1 MIVSMLRTRGAILLV
16 CASLSVA
23 TAETPQEKADRLF
36 AEGRKALTAEDPKK
50 ACELFEQAIK
60 LDVTAT
66 GTMLNLG
73 LCYEKLHKY
82 ASSLYWFRK
91 AQAAA
96 FENKL
101 TDYENA
107 AKEHTALNA
116 PKVSVLSITVSG
128 APDAD
133 IRLDG
138 KKVEPTDYGRV
149 EVDAG
154 THELVS
160 RAAGKKKLIQTL
172 SIGEAESK
180 AITIEFSENAV
191 AEYVD
196 RGSGRRKGA
205 IILGAAG
212 VATLIGVGIYGFVE
226 KSNYEDPMA
235 TKDEYDAAQK
245 RLRYLGTG
253 LFVVG
258 LGAVAAGTI
267 LYLTAPGKEQISD
280 GTAFAPVLAPDQVG
294 FAFSGSF

>member
-1 MIVSMLRTRGAILLV
+1 M
-16 CASLSVA
+16 CASLA
-23 TAETPQEKADRLF
+23 TANAETPQEKADRLF

-50 ACELFEQAIK
+50 ACELFEEAIK

-73 LCYEKLHKY
+73 LCYEKLQKY

-107 AKEHTALNA
+107 AKEHTQLNA
-116 PKVSVLSITVSG
+116 PKVSVLTITLAG
-128 APDAD
+128 AADAD

-149 EVDAG
+149 EVDSG
-154 THELVS
+154 SHELVA
-160 RAAGKKKLIQTL
+160 RTTGKKKVTQTV
-172 SIGEAESK
+172 SINEAENK
-180 AITIEFSENAV
+180 AITVEFKEAAV
-191 AEYVD
+191 AEYID

-205 IILGAAG
+205 IILGVAG

-226 KSNYEDPMA
+226 KNNYEDPMA
-235 TKDEYDAAQK
+235 TKDEYDAAQQ

-253 LFVVG
+253 LFVLGVG
-258 LGAVAAGTI
+258 AITAGAI
-267 LYLTAPGKEQISD
+267 LYFTAPGKEQISD
-280 GTAFAPVLAPDQVG
+280 GTAFAPVLAPDQIGV
-294 FAFSGSF
+294 AFGGSF

>member
-1 MIVSMLRTRGAILLV
+1 MSMGI
-16 CASLSVA
+16 A

-50 ACELFEQAIK
+50 ACELFEEAIK

-73 LCYEKLHKY
+73 LCYEKLQKY

-107 AKEHTALNA
+107 AKEHTQLNA
-116 PKVSVLSITVSG
+116 PKVSVLTITIVG
-128 APDAD
+128 AADAD
-133 IRLDG
+133 VRLDG

-154 THELVS
+154 SHEIVS
-160 RAAGKKKLIQTL
+160 RASGKKKVIQTI
-172 SIGEAESK
+172 SINEAESK
-180 AITIEFSENAV
+180 AVSIEFKEAAV
-191 AEYVD
+191 AEYID

-205 IILGAAG
+205 VILGAAG

-226 KSNYEDPMA
+226 RGKYCED
-235 TKDEYDAAQK
+235 KDCTMGEDAAK
-245 RLRYLGTG
+245 DRLRYIGTG

-280 GTAFAPVLAPDQVG
+280 GTAFTPVVAPDQVG

>member
-1 MIVSMLRTRGAILLV
+1 MLRTRGAILLV

-36 AEGRKALTAEDPKK
+36 AEGRKALTAEDPRK
-50 ACELFEQAIK
+50 ACELFEEAIK

-73 LCYEKLHKY
+73 LCYEKLEKY

-107 AKEHTALNA
+107 AKEHTAQNA
-116 PKVSVLSITVSG
+116 SKVSILSITVAG
-128 APDAD
+128 VPDAD
-133 IRLDG
+133 IRIDG

-154 THELVS
+154 THEIVS
-160 RAAGKKKLIQTL
+160 RATGKKKVIQTL
-172 SIGEAESK
+172 SLAVAESK
-180 AITIEFSENAV
+180 ALTIELDENAV

-212 VATLIGVGIYGFVE
+212 VATLIGVGIYGKIE
-226 KSNYEDPMA
+226 KDNYEDPMA
-235 TKDEYDAAQK
+235 TKEEYDAAQK

-258 LGAVAAGTI
+258 LGAVAAGAI
-267 LYLTAPGKEQISD
+267 LYFTAPGKEQISD

-294 FAFSGSF
+294 FALSGSF

>member
-1 MIVSMLRTRGAILLV
+1 M
-16 CASLSVA
+16 CASLGIA
-23 TAETPQEKADRLF
+23 AAETPQEKADRLF
-36 AEGRKALTAEDPKK
+36 AEGRKALTAEDPKR
-50 ACELFEQAIK
+50 ACELFEEAIK

-73 LCYEKLHKY
+73 LCYEKLQKF

-116 PKVSVLSITVSG
+116 PKVSVLSITVVG

-133 IRLDG
+133 IRLDQR
-138 KKVEPTDYGRV
+138 KVEPTDYGRV

-154 THELVS
+154 THEIVS
-160 RAAGKKKLIQTL
+160 RATGKKKIVQTL
-172 SIGEAESK
+172 TINEAESK
-180 AITIEFSENAV
+180 AVTIEFNEAAV
-191 AEYVD
+191 AEFID

-205 IILGAAG
+205 VILGAAG

-226 KSNYEDPMA
+226 RNRYCADEACTYGDDSA
-235 TKDEYDAAQK
+235 KD
-245 RLRYLGTG
+245 RLKYIGTG

-280 GTAFAPVLAPDQVG
+280 GTAFAPILAPDQLG

>member
-1 MIVSMLRTRGAILLV
+1 M
-16 CASLSVA
+16 CASLGIAS
-23 TAETPQEKADRLF
+23 AETPQEKADRLF

-50 ACELFEQAIK
+50 ACELFEEAIK

-73 LCYEKLHKY
+73 LCYEKLQKY
-82 ASSLYWFRK
+82 ATSLYWFRK
-91 AQAAA
+91 AQSAAY
-96 FENKL
+96 ENKL

-116 PKVSVLSITVSG
+116 PKVSVLSITVAGS
-128 APDAD
+128 PDAD
-133 IRLDG
+133 IRIDN
-138 KKVEPTDYGRV
+138 KKIEPTDYGRV
-149 EVDAG
+149 ELDSG
-154 THELVS
+154 SHEIVS
-160 RAAGKKKLIQTL
+160 RAAGKKKVIQTL
-172 SIGEAESK
+172 TINEAESK
-180 AITIEFSENAV
+180 ALTIEFSENAV

-235 TKDEYDAAQK
+235 MKEEYDAAKQ
-245 RLRYLGTG
+245 RLRYIGTG
-253 LFVVG
+253 LFIVG

-280 GTAFAPVLAPDQVG
+280 GTAFSPVVAPDQVG

>member
-1 MIVSMLRTRGAILLV
+1 MVRTRGAILLLCV
-16 CASLSVA
+16 SFGVAS
-23 TAETPQEKADRLF
+23 AETPQEKADRLF

-50 ACELFEQAIK
+50 ACELFEEAIK

-73 LCYEKLHKY
+73 LCYEKLQKY

-101 TDYENA
+101 SDYEAA

-116 PKVSVLSITVSG
+116 PKVSVLSLTVVG

-138 KKVEPTDYGRV
+138 KKVEPTEYGRV

-160 RAAGKKKLIQTL
+160 RATGKKKVIQTL
-172 SIGEAESK
+172 SISESESK
-180 AITIEFSENAV
+180 AITVEFKEAAV
-191 AEYVD
+191 AEYID
-196 RGSGRRKGA
+196 RGAGRRKGA

-212 VATLIGVGIYGFVE
+212 LATLAGVGIYGFIE
-226 KSNYEDPMA
+226 KKNYEDPMA
-235 TKDEYDAAQK
+235 MDFEDAQK
-245 RLRYLGTG
+245 RLRYIGTG

-258 LGAVAAGTI
+258 LGAVVAGTI
-267 LYLTAPGKEQISD
+267 LYLTAPGKEQVSD
-280 GTAFAPVLAPDQVG
+280 GTAFAPVLSPDQVG
-294 FAFSGSF
+294 VAFSGHF

>member
-1 MIVSMLRTRGAILLV
+1 MLLLCMSFGV
-16 CASLSVA
+16 AS
-23 TAETPQEKADRLF
+23 AETPQEKADRLF

-50 ACELFEQAIK
+50 ACELFEEAIK

-73 LCYEKLHKY
+73 LCYEKLQKY

-101 TDYENA
+101 TDYEAA

-116 PKVSVLSITVSG
+116 PKVSVLSLTVVG

-138 KKVEPTDYGRV
+138 KKVEPTEYGRV

-160 RAAGKKKLIQTL
+160 RATGKKKVIQTL
-172 SIGEAESK
+172 SINESESK
-180 AITIEFSENAV
+180 AITVEFNEAAV
-191 AEYVD
+191 AEYID
-196 RGSGRRKGA
+196 RGAGRRKGA
-205 IILGAAG
+205 VILGAAG
-212 VATLIGVGIYGFVE
+212 VATLVGVGIYGFVE
-226 KSNYEDPMA
+226 KKNYEEND
-235 TKDEYDAAQK
+235 DEDARK
-245 RLRYLGTG
+245 RLRYIGTG

-258 LGAVAAGTI
+258 LGAVVAGTI

-294 FAFSGSF
+294 FAFSGQF

>member
-1 MIVSMLRTRGAILLV
+1 MLRIRGAILLV
-16 CASLSVA
+16 CVSMGIA
-23 TAETPQEKADRLF
+23 TAETPQETADRLF

-50 ACELFEQAIK
+50 ACELFEEAIK

-73 LCYEKLHKY
+73 LCYENLGKY
-82 ASSLYWFRK
+82 ATSLYWFRK

-107 AKEHTALNA
+107 AKEHTQLNA
-116 PKVSVLSITVSG
+116 PKVSVLSITIVG

-133 IRLDG
+133 VRLDG
-138 KKVEPTDYGRV
+138 KKVEPTDYGKV

-154 THELVS
+154 SHEIVS
-160 RAAGKKKLIQTL
+160 RAAGKKKVIQTI
-172 SIGEAESK
+172 SINEAESK
-180 AITIEFSENAV
+180 AVSVEFKEAAV
-191 AEYVD
+191 AEFID

-226 KSNYEDPMA
+226 KGKYCA
-235 TKDEYDAAQK
+235 DEECTMGEDAAK
-245 RLRYLGTG
+245 DRLRYIGTG

-280 GTAFAPVLAPDQVG
+280 GTAFTPVVAPDQVG

>member
-1 MIVSMLRTRGAILLV
+1 MV
-16 CASLSVA
+16 CASLGIA
-23 TAETPQEKADRLF
+23 AAETPQEKADRLF

-50 ACELFEQAIK
+50 ACELFEEAIK

-73 LCYEKLHKY
+73 LCYEKLQKF

-116 PKVSVLSITVSG
+116 PKVSVLSITVVG

-133 IRLDG
+133 IRLDQR
-138 KKVEPTDYGRV
+138 KVEPTDYGRV

-154 THELVS
+154 THEIVS
-160 RAAGKKKLIQTL
+160 RATGKKKIIQTL
-172 SIGEAESK
+172 TINEAESK
-180 AITIEFSENAV
+180 AITIEFKEAAV

-226 KSNYEDPMA
+226 KSNYEDPAA
-235 TKDEYDAAQK
+235 TKEEYDAAQK

-280 GTAFAPVLAPDQVG
+280 GTAFAPILAPDQLG
-294 FAFSGSF
+294 FAFTGSF

>member
-1 MIVSMLRTRGAILLV
+1 MLRKRGALLLV
-16 CASLSVA
+16 CASLQVA
-23 TAETPQEKADRLF
+23 IAETAQEKADRLF
-36 AEGRKALTAEDPKK
+36 AEGRKALTEEDPKR
-50 ACELFEQAIK
+50 ACELFEEAIK

-73 LCYEKLHKY
+73 LCYEKLQKY

-101 TDYENA
+101 TDYEAA
-107 AKEHTALNA
+107 AKEHTTLNA
-116 PKVSVLSITVSG
+116 PKVSVLTITVVG
-128 APDAD
+128 VPDAD

-160 RAAGKKKLIQTL
+160 RAAGKKKVIQTL
-172 SIGEAESK
+172 SINEAESQ
-180 AITIEFSENAV
+180 AITVEFKEAAV

-226 KSNYEDPMA
+226 KANYEDPAAM
-235 TKDEYDAAQK
+235 KDEYEDAAT
-245 RLRYLGTG
+245 RLRYIGTG
-253 LFVVG
+253 LFVIG

-280 GTAFAPVLAPDQVG
+280 GTAFTPVLSPNEVG
-294 FAFSGSF
+294 FAFSGRF

>member
-1 MIVSMLRTRGAILLV
+1 MLRTWGAILLV
-16 CASLSVA
+16 CASLASA

-50 ACELFEQAIK
+50 ACELFEEAIK

-73 LCYEKLHKY
+73 LCYEKLEKY
-82 ASSLYWFRK
+82 ASSLFWFRK
-91 AQAAA
+91 AQSAAS
-96 FENKL
+96 ENKL

-116 PKVSVLSITVSG
+116 PKVSVLSITVVG

-133 IRLDG
+133 IRIDG
-138 KKVEPTDYGRV
+138 RKVEPTEYGRV
-149 EVDAG
+149 EVDSG
-154 THELVS
+154 SHEIVS
-160 RAAGKKKLIQTL
+160 RATGKKKVIQTL
-172 SIGEAESK
+172 SIKEAESR
-180 AITIEFSENAV
+180 AVAIEFKEVAV
-191 AEYVD
+191 PEYVD

-205 IILGAAG
+205 IVLGAAG
-212 VATLIGVGIYGFVE
+212 VGTLIGVGIYGLVE
-226 KSNYEDPMA
+226 QSKYCADDECTTGDDSA
-235 TKDEYDAAQK
+235 KD
-245 RLRYLGTG
+245 RLRYIGTS

-280 GTAFAPVLAPDQVG
+280 GTAFSPVLAPDQVG

>member
-1 MIVSMLRTRGAILLV
+1 MLLLCMSFGV
-16 CASLSVA
+16 AS
-23 TAETPQEKADRLF
+23 AETPQEKADRLF

-50 ACELFEQAIK
+50 ACELFEEAIK

-73 LCYEKLHKY
+73 LCYEKLQKY

-101 TDYENA
+101 TDYEAA

-116 PKVSVLSITVSG
+116 PKVSVLSLTVVG

-138 KKVEPTDYGRV
+138 KKVEPTEYGRV

-160 RAAGKKKLIQTL
+160 RATGKKKVIQTL
-172 SIGEAESK
+172 SINESESK
-180 AITIEFSENAV
+180 AITVEFNEAAV
-191 AEYVD
+191 AEYID
-196 RGSGRRKGA
+196 RGAGRRKGA
-205 IILGAAG
+205 VILGAAG
-212 VATLIGVGIYGFVE
+212 VATLVGVGIYGFVE
-226 KSNYEDPMA
+226 KKNYEEND
-235 TKDEYDAAQK
+235 DEDARK
-245 RLRYLGTG
+245 RLRYIGTG

-294 FAFSGSF
+294 FAFSGQF